1 MTTLLPDTA
10 QLLAFISAGLALN
23 IIPGQDMLYV
33 IVQSSHGSRRR
44 GLLSALAIG
53 CGTLFHIAAVSLG
66 LAGVLAAVPLAY
78 SVVGIAGAIYLVWQG
93 IAMWR
98 TGGQPDEGSPGH
110 AGQSSGRGMFLQG
123 MLTNMLNPKVALF
136 FLALLPQFCD
146 PVRGSMGLQLAL
158 LGLIF
163 CVNGTL
169 VLLAVSLATHSTSRR
184 FGGSNTG
191 QRWLKRIGGCVLA
204 MLGLRLLLQRG
215 Q

>member
-10 QLLAFISAGLALN
+10 QLLAFIGAGLALN

-33 IVQSSHGSRRR
+33 IVQSSQGSMQR

-66 LAGVLAAVPLAY
+66 LAGLLAAVPIAY
-78 SVVGIAGAIYLVWQG
+78 SVVRIAGAIYLVWLG
-93 IAMWR
+93 ISMWR
-98 TGGQPDEGSPGH
+98 TSGQRESQQ
-110 AGQSSGRGMFLQG
+110 AETWQSGRRGMFLQG

-146 PVRGSMGLQLAL
+146 PARGSMGLQLAL

-169 VLLAVSLATHSTSRR
+169 VLLAVSLATHFTSRR
-184 FGGSNTG
+184 LGSSNAG
-191 QRWLKRIGGCVLA
+191 QRWLKRFGGSVLA
-204 MLGLRLLLQRG
+204 LLGLRLLLQRG